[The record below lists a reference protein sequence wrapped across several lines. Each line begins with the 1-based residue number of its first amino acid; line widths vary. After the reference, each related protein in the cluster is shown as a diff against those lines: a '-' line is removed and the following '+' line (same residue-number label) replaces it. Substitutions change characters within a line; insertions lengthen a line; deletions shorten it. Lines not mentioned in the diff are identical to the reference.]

1 MEIDYNK
8 FTEQELQI
16 ILDAA
21 RTINY
26 GFGLQY
32 PSHSEQMALLI
43 DDLHFR
49 IINQIVIQSYNA
61 LRSKYIARGIDPT
74 RRASVPTIRRN
85 DFSNPSVQRLTLRG

>member
-21 RTINY
+21 RKINFA
-26 GFGLQY
+26 FGIQF
-32 PSHSEQMALLI
+32 PGTNAQIALLI

-49 IINQIVIQSYNA
+49 VINQIVIQTHNA
-61 LRSKYIARGIDPT
+61 LQAKAFGRSE
-74 RRASVPTIRRN
+74 
-85 DFSNPSVQRLTLRG
+85 NPDA

>member
-8 FTEQELQI
+8 FTEQELQV

-26 GFGLQY
+26 AFGTQF

-43 DDLHFR
+43 EDLHFR

-61 LRSKYIARGIDPT
+61 LRKKYIERGIDPD
-74 RRASVPTIRRN
+74 APDFVP
-85 DFSNPSVQRLTLRG
+85 DHLEK